1 MAYTRRTCHEC
12 GFRDIQ
18 PNMQQKTVQVTAG
31 KSKSSVSLAT
41 FVGAAFGHK
50 KSGRAIGNSILN
62 SDQRTYTRT
71 KTIYL
76 CDNCSG
82 VAAARNA
89 RLAKER
95 AQQEKTEAAEK
106 KKQER
111 AAQRAI
117 EKQER
122 AAKQALDQQAR
133 AERQAIEK
141 QAYVAR
147 RESERQAHAAHVQ
160 AQKEKAE
167 QEALRQAEIKAQE
180 SLAKAER
187 QAMARDL
194 KEQEKRAKHEHRE
207 AKAALKAELLQ
218 KRKEQFS
225 LLTQRLADGQLD
237 ARDTSLVKLALRNKL
252 IAFVRTL
259 VEAVGIVIL
268 VSFVSAIALSYDL
281 QIRIV
286 TVLLIGFPLYLF
298 FGYALRARKIT
309 SARQALQDA
318 PLEMRDT
325 A

>member
-106 KKQER
+106 K
-111 AAQRAI
+111 
-117 EKQER
+117 KQER

>member
-1 MAYTRRTCHEC
+1 
-12 GFRDIQ
+12 
-18 PNMQQKTVQVTAG
+18 MQQKTVQVTAG

-106 KKQER
+106 K
-111 AAQRAI
+111 
-117 EKQER
+117 KQER